1 MMATPFPN
9 QFPAQLPAQLPAT
22 HALLHALTVKEIP
35 PRRVGRLA
43 AHEARVLEI
52 EGFPAPLL
60 TPIRIGCS
68 DGRSIAGEIV
78 GFRGSRSLALP
89 LQDNAPLAVGA
100 RIIADGQAGLAHCG
114 APLLGRVIDALGRPL
129 DGRPLPAL
137 PDSWPLA
144 GSSANPLDR
153 ARVTRPFDCGVR
165 AINALL
171 ALGEGQRVALIAG
184 SGVGKSVL
192 MGQMLAGANCDVVVA
207 GLIGERAREVSDFV
221 EARLDSDSRHRT
233 VVVATTADEAPLL
246 RIKAALRATAIAEHF
261 RAQGKRVLLLLDSLT
276 RIAHAQREIGLA
288 LGEPPAMKGYPPS
301 ALGLIPQL
309 VERSGNDRRSGGSI
323 TALYTVLA
331 DGGDLDDPVVDAA
344 RAIADGHIILARS
357 LAEAG
362 VYPAIDIGRSLSRT
376 MPDTVDEAHRAAA
389 LHFRRLWAAYEENR
403 DLILMGAY
411 APGSDP
417 LLDEAV
423 ARQGEMR
430 DFIIQRE
437 NMLLPYADSRA
448 ALIEGFGT

>member
-1 MMATPFPN
+1 MSLSTTKAHL
-9 QFPAQLPAQLPAT
+9 QAI
-22 HALLHALTVKEIP
+22 HLHDMP
-35 PRRVGRLA
+35 PRYVGRLA
-43 AHEARVLEI
+43 AHEAMLLEI

-60 TPIRIGCS
+60 TPVRISCS
-68 DGRSIAGEIV
+68 DGSSVPGEIV
-78 GFRGSRSLALP
+78 GFRGHRSLALP
-89 LQDNAPLAVGA
+89 LRGNIPLAVGA
-100 RIIADGQAGLAHCG
+100 PIVADGQAGLARCG
-114 APLLGRVIDALGRPL
+114 EVLLGRVIDAMGRPL
-129 DGRPLPAL
+129 DRLAL
-137 PDSWPLA
+137 PQLPDTWPLA
-144 GSSANPLDR
+144 GGNSNPLSR
-153 ARVTRPFDCGVR
+153 GRVMRHFDCGVR

-171 ALGEGQRVALIAG
+171 SLGEGQRVALIAG

-192 MGQMLAGANCDVVVA
+192 MGQMLAGADCDVVVA

-221 EARLDSDSRHRT
+221 EARLNNGMRRRT

-246 RIKAALRATAIAEHF
+246 RIKAAMRATAIAEYF
-261 RAQGKRVLLLLDSLT
+261 RARGKRVLLLLDSLT

-309 VERSGNDRRSGGSI
+309 VERAGNDRRSGGSI
-323 TALYTVLA
+323 TAIYTVLA
-331 DGGDLDDPVVDAA
+331 DGGDLEDPVVDAA
-344 RAIADGHIILARS
+344 RAIVDGHIILSRS

-376 MPDTVDEAHRAAA
+376 MADIVDAEHRSAAQR
-389 LHFRRLWAAYEENR
+389 FRQLWSVYEENR

-411 APGSDP
+411 TPGSDP

-423 ARQGEMR
+423 ARQSEMR
-430 DFIIQRE
+430 SFITQRE
-437 NMLLPYADSRA
+437 DALVPYSESRT